1 MAKARISTEEASH
14 IINLYDS
21 GAKVDAIKG
30 MRSITKLGLKEAR
43 ISVEE
48 LASNESLAFIVVE
61 DSCTLSDLMDALTR
75 VADITE
81 NLRSRGLI

>member
-1 MAKARISTEEASH
+1 MAKARISKEDARH
-14 IINLYDS
+14 IIDLYDYGS
-21 GAKVDAIKG
+21 KVDAIKAL
-30 MRSITKLGLKEAR
+30 RSITKLGLKEAK

-48 LASNESLAFIVVE
+48 LAANESLAFIVVE